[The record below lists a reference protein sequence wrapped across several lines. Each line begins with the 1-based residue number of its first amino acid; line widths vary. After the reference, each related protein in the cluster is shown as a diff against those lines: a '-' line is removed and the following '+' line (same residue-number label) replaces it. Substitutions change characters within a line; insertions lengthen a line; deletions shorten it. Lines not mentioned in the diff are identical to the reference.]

1 MFFLKLLLVLHEP
14 DGGTESGLVGGVG
27 NLDDGAVTHWVP
39 AREGKGQKGN
49 AGQLG
54 AAVCHYGVWDATDTY
69 KNKKKTLITYVYGHM
84 YRSVYVIF

>member
-1 MFFLKLLLVLHEP
+1 MSGNERCFFLKLLLVLHEP

-39 AREGKGQKGN
+39 AREGKGQKGY

-54 AAVCHYGVWDATDTY
+54 AAVCHYGVWDAPGTD
-69 KNKKKTLITYVYGHM
+69 KNKKNSNYICLWAHV
-84 YRSVYVIF
+84 